1 MDTEDRIDE
10 MTARLADYTLVALQK
25 KYTNEFKK
33 RLKRCGANGEAV
45 RRIYE
50 YTQGIYKKSFDRLDF
65 WGYDYRP
72 RGIDRWVFK
81 PGTKIFPKPL
91 LEMVEND
98 ELTFSEVM
106 MIYDEAQWHYQN
118 SRDRD
123 FIPEAWEE
131 VEEASGH
138 RQKVGE
144 KFYLDREIEKLAELG
159 MTMKQAQRLMEK
171 EQDLLFLYKWKQKI
185 EYPYES
191 TVIIA
196 VATILFCTVGIPLY
210 ILLTIL
216 ISPFFIGLFGIFLVL
231 IGAVLTT
238 ELFYFIYLVRTVG
251 AGEPMAAVVF
261 SLLLGLGLTVFGIFL
276 VKQGIKIIKNTIR
289 SGKEM
294 KQGKEKTKKKI
305 KEKIKEKKW
314 KQEGLGEWREPVQE
328 STEQREAKDP
338 RSRAIWP
345 YEILNPQ
352 GKGMSL
358 WEQEKEFIEI
368 LFKVENEDRQMYLY
382 GGAFGIDTR
391 SGIPYYIDLETIRTK
406 DGVSHTRYYIK
417 ERVSWHELRTFAEK
431 LRGYS
436 EKYFKNINEDN
447 WQQTIL
453 SVHAEED

>member
-1 MDTEDRIDE
+1 MDTEDKIDE
-10 MTARLADYTLVALQK
+10 MTANLTKDTLVALQK

-138 RQKVGE
+138 RRKVGE
-144 KFYLDREIEKLAELG
+144 KFYLDREIEKLTELG

-191 TVIIA
+191 PV
-196 VATILFCTVGIPLY
+196 
-210 ILLTIL
+210 LTIYT
-216 ISPFFIGLFGIFLVL
+216 GLFIML
-231 IGAVLTT
+231 IGAVLTE
-238 ELFYFIYLVRTVG
+238 ELFLFIGLVKTFR
-251 AGEPMAAVVF
+251 AGDSIAALVF
-261 SLLLGLGLTVFGIFL
+261 RFLLTFGKTALGIFL
-276 VKQGIKIIKNTIR
+276 IKEGIKIIIKVIR
-289 SGKEM
+289 SGR
-294 KQGKEKTKKKI
+294 
-305 KEKIKEKKW
+305 
-314 KQEGLGEWREPVQE
+314 GEWREPVQE
-328 STEQREAKDP
+328 STAQREAENP
-338 RSRAIWP
+338 WNRAIRP
-345 YEILNPQ
+345 YESLGPQ
-352 GKGMSL
+352 GKGISF

-368 LFKVENEDRQMYLY
+368 LFKVENEGGKTGLY
-382 GGAFGIDTR
+382 SGAFGIDTR
-391 SGIPYYIDLETIRTK
+391 SGVPYYIDLETFHTN
-406 DGVSHTRYYIK
+406 DGVGHTRYEVK
-417 ERVSWHELRTFAEK
+417 ERVSWHELQTYAEK
-431 LRGYS
+431 LGGYS
-436 EKYFKNINEDN
+436 EKYFKNINADN
-447 WQQTIL
+447 WRQTIL
-453 SVHAEED
+453 SVHAEEGQEGNQ